1 MSAVF
6 WQLVY
11 LLAFV
16 AACSYAGWLGGWPE
30 RCGAGIVVA
39 GSILSVIAA
48 TSFYPGWKTP
58 EAGIFIVDLL
68 VLAAFANLA
77 LYSDRYWPLWATSFQ
92 LVAVLIHLATLA
104 SQTAVGAQAY
114 SHAQEFWA
122 YPVIAAMVAGTYNP
136 HRAKRKGRAARY

>member
-1 MSAVF
+1 MLVF

-11 LLAFV
+11 LFV
-16 AACSYAGWLGGWPE
+16 FVVACSYAGWVGGWPE
-30 RCGAGIVVA
+30 RCGAAIIIA
-39 GSILSVIAA
+39 GSLLSVIAA
-48 TSFYPGWKTP
+48 TSFYPGWRTP

-104 SQTAVGAQAY
+104 QTAIGPAAY

-122 YPVIAAMVAGTYNP
+122 YPVIGAVVLGTRN
-136 HRAKRKGRAARY
+136 HQRATRKARAARY